1 MTTGR
6 KHGIMET
13 KKGYFVSSMRD
24 KIVEASIE
32 ALRNEG
38 LKFSVDTL
46 ADSLRISKK
55 TVYKFFPDKEALALA
70 LYEKY
75 YTDTVHKAR
84 ILIGRNT
91 PLSKKELL
99 DLYFD
104 SKTMTRRDIF
114 NKYKLNGTIAAFA
127 ASKNDELWSLI
138 ASSLRKEK
146 TDQQTLRIIV
156 DGAFEKLCNDGFN
169 PDKVIKRLVDVLW

>member
-46 ADSLRISKK
+46 ADS
-55 TVYKFFPDKEALALA
+55 
-70 LYEKY
+70 
-75 YTDTVHKAR
+75 
-84 ILIGRNT
+84 
-91 PLSKKELL
+91 
-99 DLYFD
+99 
-104 SKTMTRRDIF
+104 
-114 NKYKLNGTIAAFA
+114 
-127 ASKNDELWSLI
+127 
-138 ASSLRKEK
+138 
-146 TDQQTLRIIV
+146 
-156 DGAFEKLCNDGFN
+156 
-169 PDKVIKRLVDVLW
+169 DKVKGFVRKNTKNCNFR

>member
-1 MTTGR
+1 
-6 KHGIMET
+6 MET

-99 DLYFD
+99 DL
-104 SKTMTRRDIF
+104 
-114 NKYKLNGTIAAFA
+114 
-127 ASKNDELWSLI
+127 
-138 ASSLRKEK
+138 
-146 TDQQTLRIIV
+146 
-156 DGAFEKLCNDGFN
+156 
-169 PDKVIKRLVDVLW
+169 